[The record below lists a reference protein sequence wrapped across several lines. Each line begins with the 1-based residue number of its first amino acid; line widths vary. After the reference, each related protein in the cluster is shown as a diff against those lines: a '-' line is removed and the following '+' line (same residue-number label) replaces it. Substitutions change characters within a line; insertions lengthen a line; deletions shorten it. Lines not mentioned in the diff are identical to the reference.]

1 MCNGTLGRWRSC
13 GGIGINKTRI
23 RLNESALDDARGN
36 RENEMR
42 DDNLQQMM
50 DEEEHQQWL
59 ADKCQQQEYQDY
71 LDNIR
76 ADGINKQMAE
86 LISAY

>member
-1 MCNGTLGRWRSC
+1 
-13 GGIGINKTRI
+13 
-23 RLNESALDDARGN
+23 
-36 RENEMR
+36 MR

-59 ADKCQQQEYQDY
+59 ADKCQQREYQDY